1 MYTLGIDIGSTTSKA
16 VILKDGSEIVASSI
30 DGSYRRNRRSQQGA
44 GKCNERKR
52 SYAGRYGMYRGN
64 RIRTPGPMTGQI
76 IRSVS

>member
-30 DGSYRRNRRSQQGA
+30 VVATVGTDGVSKALENVMKESGLTHVPWRPDTDAR
-44 GKCNERKR
+44 
-52 SYAGRYGMYRGN
+52 
-64 RIRTPGPMTGQI
+64 PMTGQI